1 MRIFS
6 KFIHIERFENYFNK
20 LDKYKDKSI
29 SFFNDY
35 IPTQEELSLSKVN
48 IFNILEPNE
57 FFGIHNYVEYNSN
70 SFDKDRNTLFVVTIL
85 LLFNNSSLYY

>member
-6 KFIHIERFENYFNK
+6 KFIHIERFENYFNG

-35 IPTQEELSLSKVN
+35 IPTLFGTFNECIEYINFFDQSTNNESANDQEQDDITHHITKS
-48 IFNILEPNE
+48 
-57 FFGIHNYVEYNSN
+57 FFGE
-70 SFDKDRNTLFVVTIL
+70 
-85 LLFNNSSLYY
+85 